1 MQALIVQGDRSSHG
15 GVVLGGS
22 PFTKSDGQPVA
33 RVGDMVSCPQCK
45 GVFPIVEGHA
55 QLRDRGAPI
64 AYHGCKTACG
74 ASLISSQTLVS
85 AEPPWGGAA
94 SAHAGAVGARTGSI
108 GDGLAAA
115 YAHQAPWAADG
126 PYRGRFRLVDH
137 DSGEPIPG
145 RQVQITVSDGDSIL
159 DLTDDEGYTSWIER
173 DTAQTLALHLVDPT
187 P

>member
-22 PFTKSDGQPVA
+22 PFTKSNGQPIA

-45 GVFPIVEGHA
+45 GVFPIVERDA
-55 QLRDRGAPI
+55 QLCDRGAPI
-64 AYHGCKTACG
+64 AYHGCKNACG

-85 AEPPWGGAA
+85 AEPPWGAA
-94 SAHAGAVGARTGSI
+94 PGTHAAAAGARAGSI
-108 GDGLAAA
+108 GSGLAAS
-115 YAHQAPWAADG
+115 YADQAAAAADG

-137 DSGEPIPG
+137 GSGEPIRG
-145 RQVQITVSDGDSIL
+145 RQVRISVSDGVSIL
-159 DLTDDEGYTSWIER
+159 DKTDDDGYTSWIER